1 MMLSACAAPVGGIS
15 DEPSRFLQELPES
28 VMAIA
33 APYQNLRA
41 VVLQPE
47 DGCYWY
53 EHVGPVETTMLPL
66 RTAEGRPICTA
77 TENRPAQPAERTKN
91 GQLPQF
97 ADGQT
102 LISAAV
108 TYINAIPPRKPPR
121 TAGE

>member
-1 MMLSACAAPVGGIS
+1 MIPGKKTQITLGLSKHGSISRTVVAGRSVVLAVSLMMLSACTAPVGRVG
-15 DEPSRFLQELPES
+15 DEPSRFLQELPEG

-41 VVLQPE
+41 VVLRPE

-77 TENRPAQPAERTKN
+77 TEDRPATT
-91 GQLPQF
+91 G
-97 ADGQT
+97 
-102 LISAAV
+102 
-108 TYINAIPPRKPPR
+108 
-121 TAGE
+121 

>member
-1 MMLSACAAPVGGIS
+1 MIAGKSKEFSSRTPKAGRFPRTVGAGRSAVLAIALMMLSACVAPVGGIG

-28 VMAIA
+28 VMAVA

-77 TENRPAQPAERTKN
+77 TENRPATT
-91 GQLPQF
+91 G
-97 ADGQT
+97 
-102 LISAAV
+102 
-108 TYINAIPPRKPPR
+108 
-121 TAGE
+121 